1 MKTLSSHCV
10 CAHLSAPTLERP
22 YSIYETHSSNK
33 EDKTSSCAYGFA
45 CYVNHRHMLN
55 RNVRPDALS
64 RCRIAYSV
72 GAGPNISVRGRLPT
86 VTARQWVTESK
97 ARSENAFDQRDAAAH
112 HQRHLTVLS
121 AIVRVRVYECGR
133 TGGVLYEGLRSPTEV
148 ASGSPGPHPQAVQPV
163 FTTSFLLSGP
173 LLLLVTVHLLHM
185 YTHSQ

>member
-1 MKTLSSHCV
+1 
-10 CAHLSAPTLERP
+10 
-22 YSIYETHSSNK
+22 
-33 EDKTSSCAYGFA
+33 
-45 CYVNHRHMLN
+45 MLN

-163 FTTSFLLSGP
+163 FNHILPVIGTTTTTSDRPSVTYVYTFSIVSGQ
-173 LLLLVTVHLLHM
+173 VLH
-185 YTHSQ
+185 TSI